1 MNTKR
6 MATSVITMMM
16 MMAVFAAIA
25 VTNVAAQST
34 TLYVISDNAGDPAT
48 LEAYGVDAVG
58 TGLTLLTPYGLTQ
71 QGNGPVGT
79 ALDDTNDKLFV
90 SYESRGTI
98 FVFDATNF
106 NQIAN
111 IATPGGDIAGMIVDT
126 ATSTLYAVD
135 RGKSTIYMYDTNT
148 YTPMGTGTIL
158 DAAGN
163 TVRAVGLAFDSN
175 SNELYVTDW
184 SSTVYVYD
192 ASTFALVTTYNV
204 GNTAVGIAVDFSD
217 PSNVCTYTTDLMTD
231 GTLTKYNTN
240 TGTSIVANVVGMP
253 TGVTVDPIT
262 QMAYITVGWY
272 GGANNP
278 KIEVYD
284 MATMN
289 LQNTVNLPV
298 DWTPTDL
305 FIGEVRFRAEEVPAM
320 TPIGIAALIG
330 LLGLIGV
337 GIVMRRR

>member
-1 MNTKR
+1 
-6 MATSVITMMM
+6 MATSVITAMMVT
-16 MMAVFAAIA
+16 AVFTAIA

-58 TGLTLLTPYGLTQ
+58 TGLTLLTSYGLTQ

-106 NQIAN
+106 NQIAS
-111 IATPGGDIAGMIVDT
+111 IVTPGGNIAGMIVDT

-135 RGKSTIYMYDTNT
+135 RWQSTIYMYDTNT
-148 YTPMGTGTIL
+148 YASKGTGTIL
-158 DAAGN
+158 DATGN
-163 TVRAVGLAFDSN
+163 PVGAVGLAFDSN
-175 SNELYVTDW
+175 SNELYVTDC
-184 SSTVYVYD
+184 SSTVHVYD
-192 ASTFALVTTYNV
+192 ASSFALLRTHNV
-204 GNTAVGIAVDFSD
+204 GNSAAGIAVDFSD
-217 PSNVCTYTTDLMTD
+217 PANVCTYTTSLWMDATY
-231 GTLTKYNTN
+231 TLTKYNTT
-240 TGTSIVANVVGMP
+240 TGISTVAIIVGMP

-262 QMAYITVGWY
+262 QMAYITVGRY
-272 GGANNP
+272 GGANTP

-305 FIGEVRFRAEEVPAM
+305 FIGEVRFRAEEVPTM

-330 LLGLIGV
+330 LLGLIGA

>member
-1 MNTKR
+1 
-6 MATSVITMMM
+6 MATSVITAMM
-16 MMAVFAAIA
+16 MMAVFTAIA

-58 TGLTLLTPYGLTQ
+58 TGLTLLTSYGLTQ

-79 ALDDTNDKLFV
+79 ALDDVNDKLFV

-106 NQIAN
+106 NQIAS
-111 IATPGGDIAGMIVDT
+111 IVTPGGNIAGMIVDT

-135 RGKSTIYMYDTNT
+135 RWQSTIYMYDTNA
-148 YTPMGTGTIL
+148 YTPKGTGTIL

-163 TVRAVGLAFDSN
+163 PVGALGLAFDSN
-175 SNELYVTDW
+175 SNELYVTDS

-204 GNTAVGIAVDFSD
+204 GNSAAGIAVDFSD
-217 PSNVCTYTTDLMTD
+217 PANVCTYTTSLWYDETIR
-231 GTLTKYNTN
+231 TLIKYNTN
-240 TGTSIVANVVGMP
+240 TGASTVAIVVGMP
-253 TGVTVDPIT
+253 TGVTVDPTT
-262 QMAYITVGWY
+262 QMVYITVGAG
-272 GGANNP
+272 GGANTP

-305 FIGEVRFRAEEVPAM
+305 FIGEVRFRAEEVPTT
-320 TPIGIAALIG
+320 TPIGIVALVG
-330 LLGLIGV
+330 MLGLIGAC
-337 GIVMRRR
+337 IVMRRR